1 MGEGYRERQIQAKKL
16 TVSEKENNI
25 TVILNT
31 KEMAEI
37 SIKDRV
43 LKALERVRP
52 YLQSDG
58 GDIEFVD
65 VSDDMTVKVKLTGAC
80 HGCPYSLQTLKAGV
94 EQAIMKEVP
103 EVKRVISA

>member
-1 MGEGYRERQIQAKKL
+1 M
-16 TVSEKENNI
+16 T
-25 TVILNT
+25 NT
-31 KEMAEI
+31 T

-103 EVKRVISA
+103 EVKKVIST

>member
-1 MGEGYRERQIQAKKL
+1 MNE
-16 TVSEKENNI
+16 T
-25 TVILNT
+25 T
-31 KEMAEI
+31 
-37 SIKDRV
+37 SIKERV

-65 VSDDMTVKVKLTGAC
+65 VSEDMTVKVKLTGAC

-103 EVKRVISA
+103 EIKRVISALETTSAQFYLPLEYYTHF

>member
-1 MGEGYRERQIQAKKL
+1 VINIQDM
-16 TVSEKENNI
+16 TENN
-25 TVILNT
+25 
-31 KEMAEI
+31 

-43 LKALERVRP
+43 LRALEKVRP

-80 HGCPYSLQTLKAGV
+80 HGCPYSIQTLKAGV

-103 EVKRVISA
+103 EIKRVISA

>member
-1 MGEGYRERQIQAKKL
+1 M
-16 TVSEKENNI
+16 T
-25 TVILNT
+25 NT
-31 KEMAEI
+31 M

-65 VSDDMTVKVKLTGAC
+65 ISDEMTVKVKLTGAC

-103 EVKRVISA
+103 EIKRVISA